1 MPMDNVLFKCPVLN
15 TATENATQ
23 IDFLSVSRYFL
34 NIYFLTFIKW
44 LLYCF
49 RFVPGKHFCFLFIFP
64 SLCANSFF
72 SQINFNWR
80 PLKIE
85 AQSKI
90 NTILIIC
97 IPLPVSLSIGIAFLD
112 AFFFKFN
119 SQSTQKLWWK
129 MFRTSLCFFFLP
141 STSRSS
147 SYSDLVCFWQL
158 ANFARFHRFRYYD
171 SSWFHHLIFF
181 RFNFDES
188 FMCFFFQCGLFELRH
203 FFFFT
208 IYVCCWQLR

>member
-1 MPMDNVLFKCPVLN
+1 MPRVLN

-23 IDFLSVSRYFL
+23 IDFLSVPRYFL
-34 NIYFLTFIKW
+34 NIYFLTFVKW

-49 RFVPGKHFCFLFIFP
+49 RFVPGKHFCLLSFFFP

-97 IPLPVSLSIGIAFLD
+97 IPLPVSLSIGIAILY
-112 AFFFKFN
+112 AFFFNLTVNRPRNCDGKCLEQVFV
-119 SQSTQKLWWK
+119 S
-129 MFRTSLCFFFLP
+129 FFSLPHLVRFLI
-141 STSRSS
+141 
-147 SYSDLVCFWQL
+147 
-158 ANFARFHRFRYYD
+158 
-171 SSWFHHLIFF
+171 LI
-181 RFNFDES
+181 
-188 FMCFFFQCGLFELRH
+188 L
-203 FFFFT
+203 
-208 IYVCCWQLR
+208 I